1 VVRDFVEHDVN
12 DIAAQQL
19 GIVSVEALERATVD
33 RDLVRQRA
41 GVIDPAP
48 RERDALVEAEQRLP
62 RRRLV
67 LDDDLD
73 VRDLFAQVVRQR
85 VERVL
90 DQALEVRAIDDG
102 RTT

>member
-1 VVRDFVEHDVN
+1 VVRDFVEYDVS

-19 GIVSVEALERATVD
+19 GIVSVEALERAAVD

-48 RERDALVEAEQRLP
+48 RERDALVEPEQRLP
-62 RRRLV
+62 RRRL
-67 LDDDLD
+67 LFDDDLD
-73 VRDLFAQVVRQR
+73 VGDLFAQVGRQR

-90 DQALEVRAIDDG
+90 DQALEVRAIDGG

>member
-1 VVRDFVEHDVN
+1 VVRDLVQHDVS
-12 DIAAQQL
+12 DVAAQQL
-19 GIVSVEALERATVD
+19 GIVSVEALERAAVD
-33 RDLVRQRA
+33 RDLVGQRA
-41 GVIDPAP
+41 GVVDPAP
-48 RERDALVEAEQRLP
+48 RQRDALVEPEQRLP

-73 VRDLFAQVVRQR
+73 VGDLFAQIGRQR